1 MGIVGVTLSK
11 SVVSFSIHS
20 EKIKRFYNQLN
31 EEHRT
36 LSMDSFSEAKAL
48 SMLEEYHDKK
58 IVLDES
64 ILQLSYK
71 NFEYLKEFIDI
82 HERK

>member
-1 MGIVGVTLSK
+1 
-11 SVVSFSIHS
+11 
-20 EKIKRFYNQLN
+20 
-31 EEHRT
+31 
-36 LSMDSFSEAKAL
+36 MDSFSEAKAL